1 MKRFFKFTLPSVFS
15 MWVYALYTMVDGFFV
30 ANYVGETEF
39 AAVNISM
46 PVVTTFFAIGILL
59 SIGTQA
65 KVGHSLGAGDLKR
78 ANQIFSTAFLSLII
92 IGLSYMAIIYIFM
105 EKIIYT
111 IGANEETYIY
121 VKDYLS
127 TVLPFALFFMTT
139 YQFEVMVKLDGFP
152 MITAFSV
159 FVAAVSNIVLDYLFI
174 VKFDMGVYGAGLA
187 TGLAQ
192 LVSSGMMF
200 SHFFNRKGRLKF
212 VKSYDFKILKK
223 IIPLGIGD
231 AISEVA
237 IGYTVF
243 LFNRAILRRVG
254 PEGLIIYAAIS
265 YVSIFAQV
273 AMTGV
278 AQGLAPLFAVD
289 YGRKDY
295 KKILKSLSGGFAFV
309 FAIALAFKL
318 IIIFF
323 GDSLVNL
330 FLEEGT
336 KLTQK
341 TSQALS
347 VYSYSYFFTGLNVI
361 MITVFASLGRSKYA
375 IWMSLL
381 RTPISITILMLI
393 YENFIG
399 GPFIW
404 SVLTCA
410 EALTAIVSLYFIRH
424 EIIRPLKVAQK
435 KQIKKNV

>member
-127 TVLPFALFFMTT
+127 TVLPFALFLMTT

-159 FVAAVSNIVLDYLFI
+159 FVSALTNIILDYLFI
-174 VKFDMGVYGAGLA
+174 VKFDMGVYGAALA
-187 TGLAQ
+187 TGIAQ
-192 LVSSGMMF
+192 LVSSAMMF

-223 IIPLGIGD
+223 IIPLGVGD

-341 TSQALS
+341 TSEALS

-393 YENFIG
+393 YDNFIG

-410 EALTAIVSLYFIRH
+410 EALTAIVSFYFIRH
-424 EIIRPLKVAQK
+424 EIIRPLKVAHK